1 MIRKF
6 SWLLLLAFVCQQAA
20 AQDVTQLYQNW
31 YTYFGTAK
39 INNKWAIPFDV
50 QLRLRD
56 GFSNKGQLLM
66 RGGLQY
72 SLNKQ
77 NHVLLG
83 YAYVPTYSNAAD
95 TWLPEHR
102 IFQQYI
108 HKSKKVDMT
117 HRFRLEQRWV
127 GQPNPDG
134 PHKPVNDWKYGNR
147 TRYFNRTQLPIKYKK
162 EPTSFYVAL
171 QDEIFLNLWGNQIS
185 NLLFDQNRFLV
196 AGGYQIKS
204 NLKVDIGYMNQLVQ
218 VTSGAKTM
226 NHILHFGVFHNFDL

>member
-1 MIRKF
+1 MIKKL
-6 SWLLLLAFVCQQAA
+6 SCLLLLVFAVRMAG
-20 AQDVTQLYQNW
+20 AQDITHLYQNW

-39 INNKWAIPFDV
+39 INSKWAVPFDV

-56 GFSNKGQLLM
+56 GISDRGQLLM

-83 YAYVPTYSNAAD
+83 YAYVPTYNNTAD
-95 TWLPEHR
+95 SWLPEHR
-102 IFQQYI
+102 IFEQYI

-127 GQPNPDG
+127 GQPDPAG
-134 PHKPVNDWKYGNR
+134 EHKPVTNWKYGNR
-147 TRYFNRTQLPIKYKK
+147 TRYFNRTQLAIKHK
-162 EPTSFYVAL
+162 EATTPFYVAL

-196 AGGYQIKS
+196 AAGYQFNA
-204 NLKVDIGYMNQLVQ
+204 NLKADIGYMNQLIQ

-226 NHILHFGVFHNFDL
+226 NHILHLSVFHTFEL